1 MSGKGALWASY
12 VIPPIFVAVIAATK
26 ANVGD
31 GLPFDSKA
39 LWVFV
44 LANVAGFEIAKVV
57 TEEVLDRMLSNEIA
71 IEGANHFV
79 EPVIQG
85 LVNATVAAFSIDT
98 PKIDR
103 ANYRGDR
110 SRALVEPVI
119 KESFTGRFFDGVI
132 INVFANRTASPI
144 TDGL

>member
-1 MSGKGALWASY
+1 MSGKSALWASY

-26 ANVGD
+26 ASVGD
-31 GLPFDSKA
+31 GLAFNSKA
-39 LWVFV
+39 LWAFV

-57 TEEVLDRMLSNEIA
+57 TEEGLDRMLSNDIA

-85 LVNATVAAFSIDT
+85 LVNASVAAFSIDT

-110 SRALVEPVI
+110 NRVFVEPVI

-132 INVFANRTASPI
+132 INVLANWMASPI
-144 TDGL
+144 TDAL